1 MHRAMR
7 SDLRGV
13 VARTQPTLPLPP
25 PPPPAAPPAGDARG
39 LSNASSPAGH
49 MTEAGLQSAGTLPQ
63 AAQAAEDAGTGG
75 GGGASRGGGQSAA
88 GPASGPACLNVQ
100 AFRLPAH
107 GPAYRAMHAMLQRR
121 REELAKE
128 EAAAAGAPRST
139 DGGYSL
145 GPPAMSLPH
154 RFSVAVAAGGGG
166 QGGSASS
173 DPLQPMLSF

>member
-1 MHRAMR
+1 
-7 SDLRGV
+7 
-13 VARTQPTLPLPP
+13 
-25 PPPPAAPPAGDARG
+25 
-39 LSNASSPAGH
+39 

-63 AAQAAEDAGTGG
+63 AAQAAEAAGAGD
-75 GGGASRGGGQSAA
+75 GGGAPRGGGQSVAA
-88 GPASGPACLNVQ
+88 PASGPASLNVQ

-107 GPAYRAMHAMLQRR
+107 GPAYQAMHAMLQRR

-139 DGGYSL
+139 AGGFTL

-166 QGGSASS
+166 GGQGGSAAS